1 MTSQHKRILKNKF
14 DSFNLLE
21 LELLHFALGTS
32 TIRPNIYFELF
43 KQCDER
49 LRSMKSSK

>member
-1 MTSQHKRILKNKF
+1 MTKLERGRLKNKF
-14 DSFNLLE
+14 DSFNINE

-43 KQCDER
+43 KQCDEQLKR
-49 LRSMKSSK
+49 MKYNK